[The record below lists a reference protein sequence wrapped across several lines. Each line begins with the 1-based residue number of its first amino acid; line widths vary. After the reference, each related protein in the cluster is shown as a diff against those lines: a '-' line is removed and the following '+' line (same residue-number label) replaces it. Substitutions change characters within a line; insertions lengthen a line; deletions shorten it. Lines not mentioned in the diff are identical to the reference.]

1 MEDNEIEGFKF
12 LHGGEELLKLNNLEY
27 LDLSVN
33 HFDNNV
39 LLFLK
44 KLSSLKTLLISYN
57 QLKGILNI
65 EEFNCLI
72 SLQELRIQGNEIQGF
87 KSLHGGEELLKLNN
101 LEFLD
106 LSVNHFDNNVFSFL
120 KGLLSLKTLK
130 IRHNQLEG
138 SFKLK
143 ELDAWSKLQE
153 LDLSGNGIDEFVS
166 STTDFGGPSNM
177 SILYLEE
184 INTSGRSNLIQS
196 LKAFPH
202 LKTLYLTNNNFT
214 DDIFAEGF
222 PILRNLQ
229 HLHLDLSTLN
239 NSFLQS
245 IGTLTSLKTL
255 SLTQCGLTGTIPST
269 QGLCELKHLKDLD
282 ISFNSLSGN
291 LPWCLANL
299 TSLQRL
305 DISSNSFNG
314 SISSSP
320 LSSLTSINHLSLSY
334 NKFQIPISLNP
345 FVSLSN
351 LTSFDCVG
359 CEIYAETEVDD
370 MTPNF

>member
-143 ELDAWSKLQE
+143 
-153 LDLSGNGIDEFVS
+153 
-166 STTDFGGPSNM
+166 DFGGPSNM